1 MEKGRMHPDPER
13 LSRVPILGEL
23 SEDERSRL
31 AAWLH
36 VQEFEAGKKLTREGA
51 MFGTRFRELEMS
63 MPEVAERIQEL
74 ARERT
79 KAVREG

>member
-1 MEKGRMHPDPER
+1 
-13 LSRVPILGEL
+13 
-23 SEDERSRL
+23 
-31 AAWLH
+31 
-36 VQEFEAGKKLTREGA
+36 

-79 KAVREG
+79 KVVRES